1 MDCVVTY
8 EPDEGSDF
16 GAAGLPGV
24 VLGPPRGIEDVV
36 SLGCGGRIVLGFE
49 AGIVDGPGDDFIVFE
64 NPFSVDFPEAGL
76 VAVSV
81 DGCTWMEFPC
91 EPTMGDLGSLE
102 GCAGR
107 TPVAALPDSG
117 LDPLDPAVAG
127 GDAFDLAELGLDR
140 VHWIE
145 IRDVSGAYW
154 DEAFC
159 DPGQGGKGGF
169 DLDAVGVVHE
179 G

>member
-1 MDCVVTY
+1 
-8 EPDEGSDF
+8 
-16 GAAGLPGV
+16 V

-64 NPFSVDFPEAGL
+64 NPFSVDFPEAGR

-117 LDPLDPAVAG
+117 LDPRDPAVAG